1 MGAGF
6 YVNDSHPDYVENI
19 SVKKLA
25 EHIISDILEGVEG
38 TGIKS
43 GIIGEIGCS
52 WPLTVNEKKVLAA
65 SAIAQKE
72 TGSSILIHLG
82 RNERSHEEI
91 LEVLIENKADL
102 SRTILGHID
111 RTIFDREQLIDIA
124 KTGCYLEWDLFGNE
138 SSVCNET
145 LISRYFDNPSINHP
159 NDGTKLNTILD
170 LVTEGY
176 GNKILFAQDICTKD
190 RLFKYGGHGYAY
202 ILKHIVPYM
211 YSRGFTK
218 QAIENILVNNPA
230 DALTFV

>member
-1 MGAGF
+1 M
-6 YVNDSHPDYVENI
+6 
-19 SVKKLA
+19 
-25 EHIISDILEGVEG
+25 
-38 TGIKS
+38 
-43 GIIGEIGCS
+43 
-52 WPLTVNEKKVLAA
+52 TVNEKKVLAA

-102 SRTILGHID
+102 TRTILGHID

-138 SSVCNET
+138 SSFY
-145 LISRYFDNPSINHP
+145 RPNPSINHP
-159 NDGTKLNTILD
+159 NDGTKLKNVLD
-170 LVTEGY
+170 LVIKGY
-176 GNKILFAQDICTKD
+176 GNKILFSQDICTKH
-190 RLFKYGGHGYAY
+190 RLIKYGGHGYAY